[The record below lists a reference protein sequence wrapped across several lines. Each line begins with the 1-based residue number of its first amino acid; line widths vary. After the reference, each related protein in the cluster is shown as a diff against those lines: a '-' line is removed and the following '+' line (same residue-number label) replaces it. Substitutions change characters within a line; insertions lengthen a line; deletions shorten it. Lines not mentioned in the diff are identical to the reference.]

1 MTEHEAV
8 DRKKEFAREQV
19 AFLKEKGIT
28 DKDQISRIF
37 RCAGPGQVQ
46 EAYRLAASEDWTTPV
61 GKVRRDLLDCLI
73 TGYGGS
79 QDFGADRTRAVL
91 QLAGFYVPACM
102 HERAFFQAL
111 DAALEILI
119 PGSYD
124 FEEDEEDANEE
135 KEKISVPASQ
145 SSAQGQGR
153 IG

>member
-1 MTEHEAV
+1 MTEKEAV

-19 AFLKEKGIT
+19 VFLKEKGIT

-46 EAYRLAASEDWTTPV
+46 EAYKLAASEDWTTPI

-73 TGYGGS
+73 TGYGGA
-79 QDFGADRTRAVL
+79 QDCGADRMRAVL
-91 QLAGFYVPACM
+91 QLAGFYAPSCV

-119 PGSYD
+119 PGSYEFD
-124 FEEDEEDANEE
+124 DEEESSPGH
-135 KEKISVPASQ
+135 EKITLPIDQ
-145 SSAQGQGR
+145 SGAQR
-153 IG
+153 

>member
-1 MTEHEAV
+1 MTENEVV

-19 AFLKEKGIT
+19 AFLKDHGIT

-46 EAYRLAASEDWTTPV
+46 EAYRLAASEDWATPI
-61 GKVRRDLLDCLI
+61 GRTRKDLLDCLV
-73 TGYGGS
+73 TGYGGA
-79 QDFGADRTRAVL
+79 QDFGADRMRAVL
-91 QLAGFYVPACM
+91 QLAGFYVPCCT

-124 FEEDEEDANEE
+124 FDDEEESDPGHE
-135 KEKISVPASQ
+135 KKKITLPADQPSP
-145 SSAQGQGR
+145 
-153 IG
+153 